1 MGDYKNML
9 SAIEGDI
16 EEESNLSSYGSDNTT
31 PADDINMLRM
41 GNYKNIL
48 SAIEGDIEEESGSSS
63 SGSDNTTTADDA
75 IMLRTVKMQFD
86 YEREYRE
93 RDRLYSVLLGNYINI
108 YNRNSKDKR
117 VYKIIFFIMVSIAFM
132 AIIIFSSVAICRIMK
147 MDASAA
153 QVAAVAIG
161 SFGSIISALVVIP
174 KIIAEHLFPK
184 NDETHMIDM
193 VKNMQIN
200 DSKIREYHH
209 KENDKW

>member
-1 MGDYKNML
+1 
-9 SAIEGDI
+9 
-16 EEESNLSSYGSDNTT
+16 
-31 PADDINMLRM
+31 M

-63 SGSDNTTTADDA
+63 SGSDNTTTADDTN
-75 IMLRTVKMQFD
+75 MLRTVKMQFD
-86 YEREYRE
+86 DEREYRE
-93 RDRLYSVLLGNYINI
+93 RDKLYSVLLNNYIDI
-108 YNRNSKDKR
+108 YVENSKAKR
-117 VYKIIFFIMVSIAFM
+117 KYKSCFFWMVSAAF
-132 AIIIFSSVAICRIMK
+132 IIIIICSSVTICRIME
-147 MDASAA
+147 MDASTA

-200 DSKIREYHH
+200 DSKIREYNH
-209 KENDKW
+209 KENEKL